1 MRPGEAGVRR
11 HDGKPKTGEEGFV
24 LLLIFAMAAAVA
36 LMLYMELPRVSFEAQ
51 RNREQLLIERGE
63 QYKRAIQ
70 LYFRKFKT
78 YPASIEQLEN
88 TNKVRFLRRRYPD
101 PLTGKNEWRLIHIG
115 PGGVFTDSITRKP
128 KKDQKK
134 EETITSL
141 LMEAPAIGSSPT
153 DGQRASGAPPRRPSE
168 GGQPQT
174 GADFAAGNAGVVG
187 QPGTEQPGDPN
198 QQVTGQSS
206 GAGQPV
212 SPGVPQSPV
221 PAFPGVPGNPFN
233 PNAPQVAATQDGQS
247 QQPNQVPFGPPGTD
261 PNLAGGNAADMMRRL
276 LTSPRPM
283 PGSTAAGTGAPG
295 TQIGVGSIAG
305 VASKVEKQSIKI
317 YNERDQYNE
326 WEFIY
331 DFSQDRTGAGR
342 MAGNMGAG
350 DPRLGQQPGG
360 QPMPGSPGFGAQPSF
375 GGQPGFAGQ
384 PPFGSQPGFGA
395 QPGAGSAGGFGSS
408 ASQPS
413 SGNSGGLGSNY
424 GLQGP
429 GGSSGTPQPPT
440 TPRPQPQPISPPPP
454 PAAPPPQDTPPP
466 P

>member
-1 MRPGEAGVRR
+1 
-11 HDGKPKTGEEGFV
+11 
-24 LLLIFAMAAAVA
+24 
-36 LMLYMELPRVSFEAQ
+36 
-51 RNREQLLIERGE
+51 
-63 QYKRAIQ
+63 
-70 LYFRKFKT
+70 
-78 YPASIEQLEN
+78 
-88 TNKVRFLRRRYPD
+88 
-101 PLTGKNEWRLIHIG
+101 
-115 PGGVFTDSITRKP
+115 
-128 KKDQKK
+128 
-134 EETITSL
+134 
-141 LMEAPAIGSSPT
+141 
-153 DGQRASGAPPRRPSE
+153 
-168 GGQPQT
+168 
-174 GADFAAGNAGVVG
+174 
-187 QPGTEQPGDPN
+187 
-198 QQVTGQSS
+198 
-206 GAGQPV
+206 
-212 SPGVPQSPV
+212 
-221 PAFPGVPGNPFN
+221 
-233 PNAPQVAATQDGQS
+233 ATQDGQS